1 MPALFILEFC
11 MTFEKDLEKITKN
24 LETLELFINN
34 GDDITLPLRSI
45 SLILENL
52 KEVVENHSVVLENQK
67 QILDKINAE
76 SIKAR
81 NQIVYMF
88 LAILVTLIGKL
99 FIHHLLG

>member
-1 MPALFILEFC
+1 MPALFILEFS

-24 LETLELFINN
+24 LETLESLIND
-34 GDDITLPLRSI
+34 GDDITLPLRNI

-52 KEVVENHSVVLENQK
+52 KEVVESHSVVLEAQRQK
-67 QILDKINAE
+67 FDKINAE

-99 FIHHLLG
+99 FIHYLLG